1 MTIFI
6 AITLAALLA
15 KIICMIHNKI
25 PTDIIGMFI
34 VAIMLVSTTLN
45 VEEALSCFSS
55 GSVVLVGVIF
65 ILSAGL
71 IHTGVPQWIVNHF
84 LSKAKGLSDIMLRL
98 LLPAA
103 FLSAFINNLAV
114 VQLFIAP
121 IKMWARK
128 RHIAPSRLLLPL
140 SYATTLGGLCTII
153 GNASNI
159 VVADFYINS
168 SGPQVPLNIFTPLL
182 PGLFCMAI
190 GIISIILLQ
199 RLLPVRKSPEESF
212 ESSAE
217 YTVELLVPT
226 DCPHIGQTV
235 SEAKLYSVPGGHLI
249 EIVRFDREVISPVPA
264 DEFIIGGDRLVY
276 SGRID
281 SILELRKPHGLA
293 NATHHVFN
301 VNEISKNRKLQ
312 TASIDANSPLIG
324 TSISE
329 TEFENDN
336 NVVLVAIARE
346 GERIRE
352 IPRET
357 VLRAGDT
364 LLFEGSKLNP
374 KHFYNNLNFF
384 DSVSLPQTNYKTI
397 ISSLIMILMV
407 VLSAFKIMP
416 LLNSCFL
423 AAVLMCVTR
432 CFSLQQLQRSIQWNV
447 LMVFAGSVCLG
458 RAIDVTGIADYLA
471 DGVMSIC
478 STNDSPNAML
488 SLILI
493 CFTATLITEFVASTT
508 AAAVLTPIAM
518 DVAAT
523 LHANPLTFLVG
534 LMLAVSCS
542 FATPIGS
549 DSNTMVYGPGGY
561 KFGDYFKIGLCMN
574 IIMLCANIFITNI
587 VFPLYP

>member
-6 AITLAALLA
+6 AITLAVLLA
-15 KIICMIHNKI
+15 KIICMIYNKI
-25 PTDIIGMFI
+25 PTDVIGMFI
-34 VAIMLVSTTLN
+34 IAIMLVSTTLN
-45 VEEALSCFSS
+45 AEEALSCFSS

-65 ILSAGL
+65 VLSAGL
-71 IHTGVPQWIVNHF
+71 IHTGVPQWVVNHF
-84 LSKAKGLSDIMLRL
+84 LGKAKGIYDVMLRM

-103 FLSAFINNLAV
+103 LLSAFINNLAV
-114 VQLFIAP
+114 VQLFISP

-128 RHIAPSRLLLPL
+128 RHISPSRLLIPL
-140 SYATTLGGLCTII
+140 SYASTLGGLCTII

-168 SGPQVPLNIFTPLL
+168 AKPQVPLNIFTPLL
-182 PGLFCMAI
+182 PGLFCTVV
-190 GIISIILLQ
+190 GITAIILLH
-199 RLLPVRKSPEESF
+199 RLIPIRRSPEESF

-235 SEAKLYSVPGGHLI
+235 SEARLHTVPGGHLI
-249 EIVRFDREVISPVPA
+249 EIVRFDREVISPVPT

-301 VNEISKNRKLQ
+301 VNEMGKNRKLQ

-324 TSISE
+324 NSIAE
-329 TEFENDN
+329 TDFEDDN
-336 NVVLVAIARE
+336 NVVLVAVARE
-346 GERIRE
+346 GERITE

-357 VLRAGDT
+357 TLRAGDT

-384 DSVSLPQTNYKTI
+384 DTVSLPQTSYKTL
-397 ISSLIMILMV
+397 ISSLIMVGMV
-407 VLSAFKIMP
+407 VLAAFKIIP

-423 AAVLMCVTR
+423 AAVLMCITR
-432 CFSLQQLQRSIQWNV
+432 CFSIQQLQRSIQWKV

-458 RAIDVTGIADYLA
+458 RAIDVTGIAGYMA
-471 DGVMSIC
+471 DGVMSLC
-478 STNDSPNAML
+478 STNALL

-493 CFTATLITEFVASTT
+493 CLAATFITEFVASTT

-518 DVAAT
+518 EVAAT
-523 LHANPLTFLVG
+523 LHANPLTFLVS

-549 DSNTMVYGPGGY
+549 ESNTMVYGPGGY
-561 KFGDYFKIGLCMN
+561 KFGDYFKIGFCMN

-587 VFPLYP
+587 VFPLY